1 MSEKGR
7 DLDQQKNQAHP
18 THRDRERERERET
31 ERERERERD
40 EETKKKI
47 EPREGKMTITN

>member
-18 THRDRERERERET
+18 THRDRERERERE
-31 ERERERERD
+31 RD

-47 EPREGKMTITN
+47 EPREAKMTITN

>member
-18 THRDRERERERET
+18 THRDRERERERE
-31 ERERERERD
+31 RD
-40 EETKKKI
+40 EATKKKI
-47 EPREGKMTITN
+47 EPREAKMTITN

>member
-18 THRDRERERERET
+18 THRDRERERER
-31 ERERERERD
+31 D

-47 EPREGKMTITN
+47 EPREGKMTIAN

>member
-18 THRDRERERERET
+18 THRDRERERERE
-31 ERERERERD
+31 RD

>member
-18 THRDRERERERET
+18 RQRDRQ
-31 ERERERERD
+31 RERERERD

>member
-18 THRDRERERERET
+18 THRDRERERERE
-31 ERERERERD
+31 RERD

-47 EPREGKMTITN
+47 EPREAKMTITN

>member
-18 THRDRERERERET
+18 THRDRERERER
-31 ERERERERD
+31 D